1 MALHNKTKAVR
12 EDILNY
18 AGDAKTIEKAS
29 ANLLKQSKVNYA
41 EVSKKEVEVED
52 MTNEAARVKIDN
64 LNTKQQN
71 DLLLA
76 KVKELNTERDLK
88 EIEVTE

>member
-29 ANLLKQSKVNYA
+29 ANLLK
-41 EVSKKEVEVED
+41 
-52 MTNEAARVKIDN
+52 
-64 LNTKQQN
+64 
-71 DLLLA
+71 
-76 KVKELNTERDLK
+76 
-88 EIEVTE
+88 

>member
-1 MALHNKTKAVR
+1 
-12 EDILNY
+12 
-18 AGDAKTIEKAS
+18 
-29 ANLLKQSKVNYA
+29 LLKQSKVNYA

>member
-1 MALHNKTKAVR
+1 
-12 EDILNY
+12 
-18 AGDAKTIEKAS
+18 
-29 ANLLKQSKVNYA
+29 
-41 EVSKKEVEVED
+41 

-76 KVKELNTERDLK
+76 KIKELGTERDLK
-88 EIEVTE
+88 EIEVSEQERIAKKS